1 MIKTGTT
8 RSGFKFTVDSDQLN
22 DLDFIEDLGK
32 ADENPVFWPRV
43 MRAAFGDEQYARFKA
58 HIRTENGKAPFDTAL
73 EEFTEILNLANAKNS

>member
-1 MIKTGTT
+1 MIKTGMT

-22 DLDFIEDLGK
+22 DLDFVEDLGK
-32 ADENPVFWPRV
+32 ADENPVFWPKV
-43 MRAAFGDEQYARFKA
+43 MRMALGDGQYARFKA

>member
-8 RSGFKFTVDSDQLN
+8 KSGFEFKVDSDQLN
-22 DLDFIEDLGK
+22 DLDFVEDLGK
-32 ADENPVFWPRV
+32 ADENPVFWPKV
-43 MRAAFGDEQYARFKA
+43 MRVALGDAQYARFKA